1 VLAHDARADPA
12 GDCGIGKPERCVKA
26 ARFEY
31 RRPADI
37 GSAIALAARDDLAVK
52 FLAGG
57 QSLGPMLNLRLAR
70 PDLLIDLTGIAE
82 LKQFTE
88 TADALRIG
96 ACVTHADIED
106 GRVPDVTRGALHSL
120 ASGIAYRAV
129 RNRGT
134 IGGSVS
140 HADPAADWIAA
151 LAALGGSVLV
161 RGPRGA
167 RLSPVEDFVTGVFE
181 TTLTSG
187 ELVEAIEVPRV
198 SDRARWGFYKAC
210 RKVGDFA
217 HAIGAVLQDPAR
229 GVYRAV
235 IGAIGS
241 KPIVWAD
248 AGVLIDAKN
257 GGELERQAV
266 REALEAHGVRD
277 QIRQQIHV
285 AALRRAAAQAFA
297 P

>member
-1 VLAHDARADPA
+1 VLAYYARADPR
-12 GDCGIGKPERCVKA
+12 GDRGIDKPERSVKA

-37 GSAIALAARDDLAVK
+37 GSAIALASRDDLAVK
-52 FLAGG
+52 FIAGG
-57 QSLGPMLNLRLAR
+57 QSLGPMLNLRLAQ

-82 LKQFTE
+82 LKQYAE
-88 TADALRIG
+88 TADTLRIG

-106 GRVPDVTRGALHSL
+106 GRVPDVSGGVLRSL

-151 LAALGGSVLV
+151 LAAIGGSVLIH
-161 RGPRGA
+161 GPGSRWS
-167 RLSPVEDFVTGVFE
+167 SPVEDFVTGVFE
-181 TTLTSG
+181 NTLGTG
-187 ELVEAIEVPRV
+187 ELVEVIEVPRL
-198 SDRARWGFYKAC
+198 SDRARWGFYKFC
-210 RKVGDFA
+210 RKAGDFA
-217 HAIGAVLQDPAR
+217 HAIGAVLQDPDR
-229 GVYRAV
+229 GVFRAV
-235 IGAIGS
+235 IGATGS

-248 AGVLIDAKN
+248 AGVLIGAKS
-257 GGELERQAV
+257 GELDQQAA
-266 REALEAHGVRD
+266 RDALTVHGVQD
-277 QIRQQIHV
+277 PISQQIHI
-285 AALRRAAAQAFA
+285 AALRRAVCQAFA